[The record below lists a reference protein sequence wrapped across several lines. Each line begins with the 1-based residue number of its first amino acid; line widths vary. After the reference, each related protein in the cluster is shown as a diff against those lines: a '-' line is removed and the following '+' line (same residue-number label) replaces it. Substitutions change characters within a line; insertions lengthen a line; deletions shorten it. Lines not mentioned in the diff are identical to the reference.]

1 MNVVSCPEFFDA
13 ITTDNLKEV
22 LEDLKETYKRRKK
35 GHSLAIFEHD
45 INEDLTEIKR
55 RIEAFELVLAYYG
68 VKA

>member
-35 GHSLAIFEHD
+35 GHPLAIFEHD

-55 RIEAFELVLAYYG
+55 RIEAFKLVLAYYG